1 MKVQNIKKILLIQL
15 GDIGDVV
22 WTTPTLWAVKGS
34 FPRAKIVILVREG
47 IGPLL
52 EGDPSLEKVFEVKH
66 HPGGFLRKGME
77 EARFLISLRREHFDL
92 VFDLRAG
99 DRGAILAYL
108 TGAPKRVSLLY
119 RKGVPFWRKRLFTHL
134 VDPPPPRE
142 RLRGAAEQSLR
153 IVRGLGIAC
162 RDTTPKLWVSEKV
175 EKRARDLLQSEKIA
189 GQPRWITVNP
199 FSRWAY
205 KEWGYEKWV
214 EILDWLWDDY
224 KIAAVV
230 VGATT
235 EREKAADI
243 AKKCKGVVFNLAGRT
258 SLDELLGL
266 LSMSSLH
273 LGVDSGP
280 PHIAAAAGA
289 PTITIYGP
297 TDWYDWAP
305 PGKRH
310 RVIVPELEC
319 VPCFKKGCNGKEWSR
334 CLEELKAAKVKA
346 VIKDALDQI
355 PVFHKDLEPHF
366 DSQKSF
372 TQDQKAGSTFNT
384 PSK

>member
-1 MKVQNIKKILLIQL
+1 MNVQNVKKILIIQL

-22 WTTPTLWAVKGS
+22 WTAPTLWAVKGAY
-34 FPRAKIVILVREG
+34 PEAKISILVREG
-47 IGPLL
+47 IRALL
-52 EGDPSLEKVFEVKH
+52 EEDPSLKTILEVKCYK
-66 HPGGFLRKGME
+66 GGFLQKRKE

-108 TGAPKRVSLLY
+108 TGAPMRVSLLY
-119 RKGVPFWRKRLFTHL
+119 RKGVPFWRNRLFTHL
-134 VDPPPPRE
+134 IDPPPATE
-142 RLRGAAEQSLR
+142 RVRGAAEQSFR
-153 IVRGLGIAC
+153 IVRGLGIAVS
-162 RDTTPKLWVSEKV
+162 DTKPRLWVSEKV
-175 EKRARDLLQSEKIA
+175 RERARNLLQSEKIA
-189 GQPRWITVNP
+189 DLPRWITVNP

-205 KEWGYEKWV
+205 KEWGYEKWA

-230 VGATT
+230 VGVAT

-243 AKKCKGVVFNLAGRT
+243 VKKCEGVVFNLAGKT
-258 SLDELLGL
+258 TLGELLGL

-280 PHIAAAAGA
+280 PHIAAAVGT

-305 PGKRH
+305 PGEMH
-310 RVIVPELEC
+310 RVVVPDLDC

-334 CLEELKAAKVKA
+334 CLKELKAEEVKM
-346 VIKDALDQI
+346 VIKEALDQM
-355 PVFHKDLEPHF
+355 PTFHKNCEPQLDSLE
-366 DSQKSF
+366 SF
-372 TQDQKAGSTFNT
+372 TQN
-384 PSK
+384 